1 MPLLSLSEWTVLYR
15 RIPSSV
21 AMIYTDP
28 HNPLHIIDRSF
39 WIYEWT
45 PKNRCSF
52 RSIQVRVHGMPPPCF
67 CCERKTFSPAS
78 NTGFSNVSSPSPPP
92 PPAPPLASAASF
104 SSINER

>member
-1 MPLLSLSEWTVLYR
+1 MDTKESLQLSIVS
-15 RIPSSV
+15 
-21 AMIYTDP
+21 
-28 HNPLHIIDRSF
+28 N
-39 WIYEWT
+39 
-45 PKNRCSF
+45 
-52 RSIQVRVHGMPPPCF
+52 RVHGMPPPCF